1 MKLTGQAVVM
11 VALILGLVAF
21 VGTNKSVVLSVDGA
35 SSNVKTFGGTV
46 AEVLEKADVSVTE
59 ADKVLPDLGTEVTDG
74 TTIEVFKAKNVDLT
88 LDGEETTVSTTG
100 QTVADLVSEL
110 RVSANSAVSAALDT
124 SLAGMDDKL
133 SISTPK
139 TVTIVIDGAP
149 YDRSTTAET
158 VTDVLK
164 QAGVRLAAEDRV
176 SAPESAALVD
186 GMVLKVTRVQTGQ
199 KDTVTEALPF
209 ETTQV
214 SDPLLDEGE
223 EKVTVE
229 GTPGEKVKVFETVMV
244 DGREASRTLVS
255 ESVSREPVAAKI
267 AVGTKKKEAAPAP
280 AAPAKPATP
289 AAPAPAAPA
298 APAPEAP
305 APGGAAP
312 AGGTW
317 AALAQ
322 CESGGDWHINTG
334 NGYSGGLQ
342 FSVSSWLGAG
352 GGQYA
357 PIAAGATPEQQ
368 IAVAEK
374 LRANGGWGHWP
385 ACAAKLGL
393 L

>member
-1 MKLTGQAVVM
+1 M

-21 VGTNKSVVLSVDGA
+21 VGSNKSVVLSVDGQA
-35 SSNVKTFGGTV
+35 SDVKTFGGTV
-46 AEVLEKADVSVTE
+46 AEVLQKADVEITE
-59 ADKVLPDLGTEVTDG
+59 ADRVSPDLASEVSDG
-74 TTIEVFKAKNVDLT
+74 TRIEVLKAKSVAVT
-88 LDGEETTVSTTG
+88 LDGQGHTVSTTG

-110 RVSANSAVSAALDT
+110 RVSSNSSVSASLDT
-124 SLAGMDDKL
+124 ALSGLQDPL

-139 TVTIVIDGAP
+139 TVTMVMDGKSYNRP
-149 YDRSTTAET
+149 TTAET
-158 VTDVLK
+158 VDELLDE
-164 QAGVRLAAEDRV
+164 AGIELAATDRL
-176 SAPESAALVD
+176 SAPGSAALVD
-186 GMVLKVTRVQTGQ
+186 GMALKITRVTAGE
-199 KDTVTEALPF
+199 KVTVTEALPF
-209 ETTQV
+209 ETAEV
-214 SDPLLDEGE
+214 PDPNLYEGE
-223 EKVTVE
+223 KKVTVE
-229 GTPGEKVKVFETVMV
+229 GTPGEKAAVFAVKLV
-244 DGREASRTLVS
+244 DGREVSRTLVS
-255 ESVSREPVAAKI
+255 ETVSVQPVAAKI
-267 AVGTKKKEAAPAP
+267 AVGTKKKETQPAPAPAPSAAPAP
-280 AAPAKPATP
+280 AAAT
-289 AAPAPAAPA
+289 PAPAA
-298 APAPEAP
+298 

-312 AGGTW
+312 SGGTW

-357 PIAAGATPEQQ
+357 PIAAGATPDQQ

>member
-1 MKLTGQAVVM
+1 MNVWDSVAHALVRRGVKLTGQAVVM

-21 VGTNKSVVLSVDGA
+21 VGTNKSVVLSVDGQ

-46 AEVLEKADVSVTE
+46 AEVLQKADVQVSA
-59 ADKVLPDLGTEVTDG
+59 ADRVSPDLATEVTDG
-74 TTIEVFKAKNVDLT
+74 TTIEVFKAKTVDLT
-88 LDGEETTVSTTG
+88 LDGEDQTVSTTG

-110 RVSANSAVSAALDT
+110 RVASNSAVSASLDT
-124 SLAGMDDKL
+124 ALTGLDDPL

-139 TVTIVIDGAP
+139 TVTMVLDGTSYNRP
-149 YDRSTTAET
+149 TTAESVAELLDEAGIT
-158 VTDVLK
+158 LAPTD
-164 QAGVRLAAEDRV
+164 RL
-176 SAPESAALVD
+176 SAPETAALVD
-186 GMVLKVTRVQTGQ
+186 GMALKITRVKTGE
-199 KDTVTEALPF
+199 KDTVTEAVPF
-209 ETTQV
+209 ETAEV
-214 SDPLLDEGE
+214 PDPNLYEGE
-223 EKVTVE
+223 EKVSAK
-229 GTPGEKVKVFETVMV
+229 GTPGEKVTVFETVLV
-244 DGREASRTLVS
+244 DGREVSRTLVS
-255 ESVSREPVAAKI
+255 ETVSVQPVAAKI
-267 AVGTKKKEAAPAP
+267 AVGTKKKETKPAPAP
-280 AAPAKPATP
+280 AS
-289 AAPAPAAPA
+289 
-298 APAPEAP
+298 
-305 APGGAAP
+305 PGGTAP
-312 AGGTW
+312 AGGNW